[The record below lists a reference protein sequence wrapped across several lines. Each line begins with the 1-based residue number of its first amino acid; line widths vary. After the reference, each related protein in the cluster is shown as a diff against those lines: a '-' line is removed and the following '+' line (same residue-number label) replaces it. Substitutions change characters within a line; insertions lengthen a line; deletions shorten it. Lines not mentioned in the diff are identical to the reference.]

1 MNQRIVSILIQIEIV
16 IFLLG
21 LQEFVIGSTVET
33 AMDNNKSSIGG
44 ANISNSTLN
53 SQQDLISAV
62 MKNLL
67 SANNTDRLI
76 EACGFLEPTQV
87 TKEMYEC
94 TENLTRD
101 NGNSSNNMT
110 F

>member
-1 MNQRIVSILIQIEIV
+1 MNQHIVSILILIEIV
-16 IFLLG
+16 IFMLG

-33 AMDNNKSSIGG
+33 PIYNNGSSIGV
-44 ANISNSTLN
+44 ANISNTTST
-53 SQQDLISAV
+53 SQQGLISAV
-62 MKNLL
+62 IENML

-94 TENLTRD
+94 TENLTR
-101 NGNSSNNMT
+101 GIGK
-110 F
+110 

>member
-1 MNQRIVSILIQIEIV
+1 MNQRIVSILLQIEIV

-33 AMDNNKSSIGG
+33 PKSNISG
-44 ANISNSTLN
+44 ANISNSTSN

-67 SANNTDRLI
+67 SANNTDRVI
-76 EACGFLEPTQV
+76 EACGFLEPTNV

-94 TENLTRD
+94 TENLTR
-101 NGNSSNNMT
+101 GIGK
-110 F
+110 

>member
-1 MNQRIVSILIQIEIV
+1 MNQRIFSILLQIEIV
-16 IFLLG
+16 IILLG

-33 AMDNNKSSIGG
+33 PKSNISG
-44 ANISNSTLN
+44 ANISNSTSN

-67 SANNTDRLI
+67 SANNTDRVI
-76 EACGFLEPTQV
+76 EACGFLEPTNV

-94 TENLTRD
+94 TENLTR
-101 NGNSSNNMT
+101 GIGK
-110 F
+110 

>member
-1 MNQRIVSILIQIEIV
+1 MNQRIVSILLQIEIV
-16 IFLLG
+16 ILLLG

-33 AMDNNKSSIGG
+33 PKSNISG
-44 ANISNSTLN
+44 ANISNSTSN

-67 SANNTDRLI
+67 SANNTDRVI
-76 EACGFLEPTQV
+76 EACGFFEPTNL

-94 TENLTRD
+94 TENLTR
-101 NGNSSNNMT
+101 GIGK
-110 F
+110 